1 MLCPT
6 DYLSFPGK
14 ACHQMFRS
22 RQLPSSSNAR
32 AMDFNLHAFT
42 LQTRCLYPPISM
54 PLSSNL
60 HAIERWV
67 WNFCQRVG
75 FQVVVSIIQE
85 TRHAISCERDEK
97 HFEVESTFLI
107 YIS

>member
-1 MLCPT
+1 MLCPA
-6 DYLSFPGK
+6 DYLSLPGK
-14 ACHQMFRS
+14 ACHQMLRS
-22 RQLPSSSNAR
+22 RQLPSSSNTM

-60 HAIERWV
+60 HAIERRFLD
-67 WNFCQRVG
+67 FCQRVG
-75 FQVVVSIIQE
+75 FQVVASIMPDAQL
-85 TRHAISCERDEK
+85 AIPRVRDEK
-97 HFEVESTFLI
+97 HFEVESIFLI

>member
-1 MLCPT
+1 MLCPA
-6 DYLSFPGK
+6 DYLSLPGK
-14 ACHQMFRS
+14 ACHQMLCS
-22 RQLPSSSNAR
+22 LPLPPSSSAW

-60 HAIERWV
+60 HAIERRFWR
-67 WNFCQRVG
+67 FCQRVG
-75 FQVVVSIIQE
+75 FQIVVCMMQDA
-85 TRHAISCERDEK
+85 RLAIPRVRDEK
-97 HFEVESTFLI
+97 YFEVESIFLI